1 MHSFP
6 QFSRSTLSG
15 EFARVG
21 AIIFG
26 KNFMVRGQISSGQF
40 TSGVI
45 VRWTISLRG
54 NGRLSHC
61 PGGNYPGG
69 GQSSRG
75 QWEQFS
81 SGAIVIEPINL
92 FM

>member
-26 KNFMVRGQISSGQF
+26 KHFMVRGQISSGQF
-40 TSGVI
+40 TSRVI
-45 VRWTISLRG
+45 VRWTILLRG

-69 GQSSRG
+69 E
-75 QWEQFS
+75 WEQFS